1 MQKKLTPLVIVLALL
16 SPGLLWADTPAKP
29 TDPQIAH
36 IAYTAGLIDVEA
48 GKLALE
54 KSQNTDVRAF
64 AQRMVGDHTAVND
77 QALAL
82 VKKLNVTPEDNPTSQ
97 SLTKQAETTRKKLA
111 GLTGAAFDKAYIDNE
126 VAFHKTVNSALST
139 TLIPDA
145 QNSELKSSLA
155 EWPQSVRGAS
165 GARGASGSATVFGEV
180 VVCGRRSNQ
189 AIRVEGM
196 LKRNNSDYA
205 RLSDGELASRIAA
218 RDVAAVRLVTGRNN
232 QRLFRTAWSILKDRS
247 EAEEAVQDGYLK
259 AFDAIETFAGRSSLS
274 TWLTRIVVNEAL
286 SRRSRAQRR
295 SRLLNQESVVVLEE
309 YREKLMAG
317 SVTQSPEKVLMRRQ
331 IAKLLETAIARLPD
345 TFRPVFV
352 LREIE
357 GLSVEDTAEAL
368 QIPEE
373 TVKTRLFRARRR
385 LQKELDPEL
394 CGALSETF
402 PFAGADCEALTN
414 RVLASFSKSTK
425 GI

>member
-1 MQKKLTPLVIVLALL
+1 
-16 SPGLLWADTPAKP
+16 
-29 TDPQIAH
+29 
-36 IAYTAGLIDVEA
+36 
-48 GKLALE
+48 
-54 KSQNTDVRAF
+54 
-64 AQRMVGDHTAVND
+64 
-77 QALAL
+77 
-82 VKKLNVTPEDNPTSQ
+82 
-97 SLTKQAETTRKKLA
+97 
-111 GLTGAAFDKAYIDNE
+111 
-126 VAFHKTVNSALST
+126 
-139 TLIPDA
+139 
-145 QNSELKSSLA
+145 
-155 EWPQSVRGAS
+155 
-165 GARGASGSATVFGEV
+165 
-180 VVCGRRSNQ
+180 
-189 AIRVEGM
+189 M

-205 RLSDGELASRIAA
+205 TLSDSELASRIAA

-259 AFDAIETFAGRSSLS
+259 AFNAIGTFAGRSSLS

-295 SRLLNQESVVVLEE
+295 SRLLNQESILVLEE

-402 PFAGADCEALTN
+402 PFAGADCEAMTE
-414 RVLASFSKSTK
+414 RVLTGFCRSAK
-425 GI
+425 I

>member
-1 MQKKLTPLVIVLALL
+1 
-16 SPGLLWADTPAKP
+16 
-29 TDPQIAH
+29 
-36 IAYTAGLIDVEA
+36 
-48 GKLALE
+48 
-54 KSQNTDVRAF
+54 
-64 AQRMVGDHTAVND
+64 
-77 QALAL
+77 
-82 VKKLNVTPEDNPTSQ
+82 
-97 SLTKQAETTRKKLA
+97 
-111 GLTGAAFDKAYIDNE
+111 
-126 VAFHKTVNSALST
+126 
-139 TLIPDA
+139 
-145 QNSELKSSLA
+145 
-155 EWPQSVRGAS
+155 
-165 GARGASGSATVFGEV
+165 
-180 VVCGRRSNQ
+180 
-189 AIRVEGM
+189 M
-196 LKRNNSDYA
+196 LKQKSNDYA
-205 RLSDGELASRIAA
+205 TLSDSELASRIAA

-259 AFDAIETFAGRSSLS
+259 AFGAIGTFAGRSSLS

-286 SRRSRAQRR
+286 ARRARGQKR
-295 SRLLNQESVVVLEE
+295 SQLLNQESVVVLEE

-317 SVTQSPEKVLMRRQ
+317 SVTQSPEKALMRRQ

-345 TFRPVFV
+345 AFRPVFV

-394 CGALSETF
+394 CDALAETF

-414 RVLASFSKSTK
+414 RVITSFCKSAK
-425 GI
+425 SI

>member
-1 MQKKLTPLVIVLALL
+1 M
-16 SPGLLWADTPAKP
+16 
-29 TDPQIAH
+29 
-36 IAYTAGLIDVEA
+36 IDVEA

-54 KSQNTDVRAF
+54 KSKDNDVRAF
-64 AQRMVGDHTAVND
+64 AQRMIGDHTAVND

-82 VKKLNVTPEDNPTSQ
+82 VKKLNVTPEDNATSQ
-97 SLTKQAETTRKKLA
+97 SLTKQAEATRKKLA
-111 GLTGAAFDKAYIDNE
+111 GLTGAAFDKAYVDNE

-145 QNSELKSSLA
+145 QNSELKSLLQNGLKVFQAHLEHAERLA
-155 EWPQSVRGAS
+155 QQLAS
-165 GARGASGSATVFGEV
+165 AKI
-180 VVCGRRSNQ
+180 VVCRRRSNQ
-189 AIRVEGM
+189 AIRIESM
-196 LKRNNSDYA
+196 LKQSKSDYTT
-205 RLSDGELASRIAA
+205 LSDSELASRIAT

-259 AFDAIETFAGRSSLS
+259 AFDAIGTFAGRSSLS

-402 PFAGADCEALTN
+402 PFAGADCEAMTE
-414 RVLASFSKSTK
+414 RVLTK
-425 GI
+425 FCRAAKTI

>member
-1 MQKKLTPLVIVLALL
+1 
-16 SPGLLWADTPAKP
+16 
-29 TDPQIAH
+29 
-36 IAYTAGLIDVEA
+36 
-48 GKLALE
+48 
-54 KSQNTDVRAF
+54 
-64 AQRMVGDHTAVND
+64 
-77 QALAL
+77 
-82 VKKLNVTPEDNPTSQ
+82 
-97 SLTKQAETTRKKLA
+97 
-111 GLTGAAFDKAYIDNE
+111 
-126 VAFHKTVNSALST
+126 
-139 TLIPDA
+139 
-145 QNSELKSSLA
+145 
-155 EWPQSVRGAS
+155 
-165 GARGASGSATVFGEV
+165 
-180 VVCGRRSNQ
+180 
-189 AIRVEGM
+189 M
-196 LKRNNSDYA
+196 LKRNYSDYA
-205 RLSDGELASRIAA
+205 TLSDSELASRIAA
-218 RDVAAVRLVTGRNN
+218 REIAAVRLVTGRNN
-232 QRLFRTAWSILKDRS
+232 QRLYRTAWSILKDRS

-286 SRRSRAQRR
+286 SRRTRAQRR
-295 SRLLNQESVVVLEE
+295 SRLLNQESVLVLEE

-414 RVLASFSKSTK
+414 RVLASFSKSAK

>member
-1 MQKKLTPLVIVLALL
+1 
-16 SPGLLWADTPAKP
+16 
-29 TDPQIAH
+29 
-36 IAYTAGLIDVEA
+36 
-48 GKLALE
+48 
-54 KSQNTDVRAF
+54 
-64 AQRMVGDHTAVND
+64 
-77 QALAL
+77 
-82 VKKLNVTPEDNPTSQ
+82 
-97 SLTKQAETTRKKLA
+97 
-111 GLTGAAFDKAYIDNE
+111 
-126 VAFHKTVNSALST
+126 
-139 TLIPDA
+139 
-145 QNSELKSSLA
+145 
-155 EWPQSVRGAS
+155 
-165 GARGASGSATVFGEV
+165 
-180 VVCGRRSNQ
+180 
-189 AIRVEGM
+189 M
-196 LKRNNSDYA
+196 LKQTKSDYA
-205 RLSDGELASRIAA
+205 TLSDSELASRIAA

-247 EAEEAVQDGYLK
+247 EAEEAVQDGYMK

-286 SRRSRAQRR
+286 SRRSRRQRR
-295 SRLLNQESVVVLEE
+295 SRLLNQESVLVLEE

-357 GLSVEDTAEAL
+357 GLTVEDTAEAL

-414 RVLASFSKSTK
+414 RVLAGFSKSTK

>member
-1 MQKKLTPLVIVLALL
+1 
-16 SPGLLWADTPAKP
+16 
-29 TDPQIAH
+29 
-36 IAYTAGLIDVEA
+36 
-48 GKLALE
+48 
-54 KSQNTDVRAF
+54 
-64 AQRMVGDHTAVND
+64 
-77 QALAL
+77 
-82 VKKLNVTPEDNPTSQ
+82 
-97 SLTKQAETTRKKLA
+97 
-111 GLTGAAFDKAYIDNE
+111 
-126 VAFHKTVNSALST
+126 
-139 TLIPDA
+139 
-145 QNSELKSSLA
+145 
-155 EWPQSVRGAS
+155 
-165 GARGASGSATVFGEV
+165 
-180 VVCGRRSNQ
+180 
-189 AIRVEGM
+189 M
-196 LKRNNSDYA
+196 LKRNTSDYA
-205 RLSDGELASRIAA
+205 RLSDGELASRIAG

-232 QRLFRTAWSILKDRS
+232 QRLYRTAWSILKDRS

-259 AFDAIETFAGRSSLS
+259 AFDAIETFAGKSSLS

-295 SRLLNQESVVVLEE
+295 SRLLNHELVVVLEE

-414 RVLASFSKSTK
+414 RVLASFSKSAK

>member
-1 MQKKLTPLVIVLALL
+1 
-16 SPGLLWADTPAKP
+16 
-29 TDPQIAH
+29 
-36 IAYTAGLIDVEA
+36 
-48 GKLALE
+48 
-54 KSQNTDVRAF
+54 
-64 AQRMVGDHTAVND
+64 
-77 QALAL
+77 
-82 VKKLNVTPEDNPTSQ
+82 
-97 SLTKQAETTRKKLA
+97 
-111 GLTGAAFDKAYIDNE
+111 
-126 VAFHKTVNSALST
+126 
-139 TLIPDA
+139 
-145 QNSELKSSLA
+145 
-155 EWPQSVRGAS
+155 
-165 GARGASGSATVFGEV
+165 
-180 VVCGRRSNQ
+180 
-189 AIRVEGM
+189 M
-196 LKRNNSDYA
+196 LKQSKSNYA
-205 RLSDGELASRIAA
+205 TLSDSELASRIST

-259 AFDAIETFAGRSSLS
+259 AFDAIGTFAGRSSLS

-286 SRRSRAQRR
+286 SRRRRAQRR
-295 SRLLNQESVVVLEE
+295 ARLLNQESVVALEE

-317 SVTQSPEKVLMRRQ
+317 SVTQSPEKALMRRQ
-331 IAKLLETAIARLPD
+331 IAKLLESAIARLPD

-402 PFAGADCEALTN
+402 PFAGIDCEAMTE
-414 RVLASFSKSTK
+414 RVLTK
-425 GI
+425 FCRAAKTI